1 MTATRLT
8 LLTLI
13 AAAAPALLS
22 TGAHAAEAVAPI
34 NDLPNPYRTIAPW
47 GMLPEGRTWGAL
59 NAVAIDNDGE
69 SVWVATR
76 CGANPEIPP
85 GGSPFMY
92 DSCSG
97 STVAPVLKLDASGN
111 VLKSFGAE
119 MFIFPHKI
127 HVDAEG
133 NIWVVDERSAN
144 ERERN
149 KNPGEK
155 AKGHTVVK
163 FSPDGKVLLT
173 IGTPG
178 VAGNPPAALT
188 EPTSI
193 VVAQSGDIFIAEGHS
208 GQASNAPSNTIA
220 RISKF
225 TKDGRFIES
234 FGKLGSGRVEFRT
247 PHDITIDPQGRLL
260 VADRGNMRI
269 QILDQDG
276 KFIDEWKQFS
286 RPSGISIRDGLI
298 YVADSESNGFPDA
311 THPGWKRGIRVGR
324 LADGE
329 VLYLI
334 PDPLDLHPTSAAE
347 GLAVDKHGNIYGGE
361 VGPRQLSKHVK

>member
-1 MTATRLT
+1 MTSIQLAV
-8 LLTLI
+8 LTLI
-13 AAAAPALLS
+13 AAASPALLS
-22 TGAHAAEAVAPI
+22 TSACAADPIAPT

-47 GMLPEGRTWGAL
+47 GKLPEGKTWGAL
-59 NAVAIDNDGE
+59 NAVAIDNVGE

-85 GGSPFMY
+85 GGNPFLY
-92 DSCSG
+92 DTCSG
-97 STVAPVLKLDASGN
+97 SMVAPVLKLDASGN
-111 VLKSFGAE
+111 VLKSFGAD

-127 HVDAEG
+127 HIDAEG

-163 FSPDGKVLLT
+163 FSPDGKVSLT
-173 IGTPG
+173 IGEPG

-188 EPTSI
+188 EPTSV
-193 VVAQSGDIFIAEGHS
+193 VVAPSGDIFIAEGHS
-208 GQASNAPSNTIA
+208 GQAANSPPDTIA

-225 TKDGRFIES
+225 TKDGKFVKS
-234 FGKLGSGRVEFRT
+234 FGKLGLGRVEFRT

-286 RPSGISIRDGLI
+286 RPSRRNL
-298 YVADSESNGFPDA
+298 N
-311 THPGWKRGIRVGR
+311 TGW
-324 LADGE
+324 
-329 VLYLI
+329 
-334 PDPLDLHPTSAAE
+334 LDLCRRLRVQWVSGRDPPGMEAWDSSREARGRRGAVSHPPSARPASDQC
-347 GLAVDKHGNIYGGE
+347 GRGSGG
-361 VGPRQLSKHVK
+361 R